1 MGIIGILMRGKITE
15 YMRFYSYV
23 EGELN
28 YDGLPRD
35 EEFTATPEEMG
46 FLRRYQVARARSKVL
61 WGKPGKKYEE
71 ATIEDL
77 LLLGRRGIGY
87 PSERY
92 ARAKRKAW

>member
-1 MGIIGILMRGKITE
+1 MRGRITE
-15 YMRFYSYV
+15 YMRFYSHMK
-23 EGELN
+23 GNLN
-28 YDGLPRD
+28 YDGLPRN
-35 EEFTATPEEMG
+35 EEFLATSEDMG
-46 FLRRYQVARARSKVL
+46 FLRRYQVARAINKVR
-61 WGKPGKKYEE
+61 WGKPEE